1 MAAVLTITIIKIRNM
16 EIEVKIT
23 KLTKSKIQQ
32 MDYIGV
38 PKNPNADVLGWVNMD
53 KKRWVIVKSIGSFY
67 RAEFIT
73 KIEKE
78 VKSVQFSLQTGGY
91 EFPHL
96 TSIKCETFNR
106 GSFSY
111 SPERD
116 EEKNLELHEHLVAF
130 KRKSENAGQ
139 IYY

>member
-1 MAAVLTITIIKIRNM
+1 MLV
-16 EIEVKIT
+16 EVKTI

-38 PKNPNADVLGWVNMD
+38 PKDKNTDVLGWVNLD
-53 KKRWVIVKSIGSFY
+53 KKRYVIVKSNGSFY

-78 VKSVQFSLQTGGY
+78 VKSVQLSANDGGY

-96 TSIKCETFNR
+96 HNIKCETYNR

-111 SPERD
+111 SPERED
-116 EEKNLELHEHLVAF
+116 EKNLELYNHLVSF
-130 KRKSENAGQ
+130 KRKSEIAGQ
-139 IYY
+139 VFY